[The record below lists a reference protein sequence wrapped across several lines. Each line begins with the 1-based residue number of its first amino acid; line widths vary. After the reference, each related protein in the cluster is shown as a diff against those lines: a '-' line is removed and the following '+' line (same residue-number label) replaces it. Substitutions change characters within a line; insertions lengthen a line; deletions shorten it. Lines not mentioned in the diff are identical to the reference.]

1 MNGSNGLTSEPGP
14 EEASERRRLTRRDV
28 LRALGVG
35 GVGVATAGST
45 WSGVATT
52 KAQDMGL
59 IATPEA
65 ASPQGFDR
73 VGPTVADQAADLRYD
88 LNAIFRFVVD
98 EVAYDPYAGALRG
111 ANGTYWGLAGNSVD
125 QALLLSALLDEALVE
140 TRFAVGEL
148 SDEAVERL
156 LASMRLDEA
165 TAREKAARVLA
176 PALPAPDVQTP
187 ALTREEESLAKALP
201 GAQQAFMERIDRQ
214 LDEEVRIVEGAL
226 ASAGIT
232 LPEPVIELPERE
244 RRRHFW
250 VQYADGP
257 LWIDLDPSI

>member
-1 MNGSNGLTSEPGP
+1 MNGLSGLTSEPGP
-14 EEASERRRLTRRDV
+14 EEASEGRRLTRRDV

-88 LNAIFRFVVD
+88 LNAIFRFVAD
-98 EVAYDPYAGALRG
+98 EVNYDPYAGALRG
-111 ANGTYWGLAGNSVD
+111 AHGTYWGLAGNSVD
-125 QALLLSALLDEALVE
+125 QALLLAALLDEALVE
-140 TRFAVGEL
+140 TRFVVGEL
-148 SDEAVERL
+148 SDEAAERL
-156 LASMRLDEA
+156 LASTRQDAE
-165 TAREKAARVLA
+165 TARAKTTRVLA
-176 PALPAPDVQTP
+176 PLPPTDGQTL
-187 ALTREEESLAKALP
+187 ALTPEEEALAQALL
-201 GAQQAFMERIDRQ
+201 GAQQAFMERIDQQ
-214 LDEEVRIVEGAL
+214 LNEEVEVVEGAL

-232 LPEPVIELPERE
+232 LPAPVDELPERE
-244 RRRHFW
+244 
-250 VQYADGP
+250 
-257 LWIDLDPSI
+257 

>member
-1 MNGSNGLTSEPGP
+1 MNGANGLTSEPGP
-14 EEASERRRLTRRDV
+14 EEASEGRRLTGRDV

-125 QALLLSALLDEALVE
+125 QALLLSALLDEALIE
-140 TRFAVGEL
+140 TRFVVGEL
-148 SDEAVERL
+148 SDEAADRMMDS
-156 LASMRLDEA
+156 ARQDEA
-165 TAREKAARVLA
+165 TARAKAARVLA
-176 PALPAPDVQTP
+176 PLPAADGQTL
-187 ALTREEESLAKALP
+187 ALTPEEESLANELP
-201 GAQQAFMERIDRQ
+201 AAQRDFMQRIDRQ
-214 LDEEVRIVEGAL
+214 LEEEIELVADAL

-232 LPEPVIELPERE
+232 LPAPVDELRERE
-244 RRRHFW
+244 RQRHVW
-250 VQYADGP
+250 VQ
-257 LWIDLDPSI
+257 